1 MLNCAVEWEYLDK
14 NSISHIRPP
23 KDNKSKPP
31 HFYTKEELQR
41 IYEVAQYRWQ
51 WQFVANTGLRLSEA
65 LNLDLETDIKDGKVF
80 VLSTDEGRTKS
91 GKWREIP
98 LFNGALQAMEHLSN
112 PILEIHPKSV
122 SRAFKQDLK
131 KVELHGSFH
140 SLRHT
145 FISHLAMSGN
155 FSMTEI
161 QAWAGHQSI
170 TTTQRYQHLVP
181 NFRKIDLSSLDL

>member
-1 MLNCAVEWEYLDK
+1 MLNRAVEWEYLEK
-14 NSISHIRPP
+14 NPISHIRPP

-31 HFYTKEELQR
+31 HFYTKDELQK
-41 IYEVAQYRWQ
+41 IYDVAQYRWQ

-65 LNLDLETDIKDGKVF
+65 LNLDLDTDIKDGKVF

-91 GKWREIP
+91 GRWREIP
-98 LFNGALQAMEHLSN
+98 LFNGALEALSHIPN
-112 PILEIHPKSV
+112 PMLDFHSKSV
-122 SRAFKQDLK
+122 SRAFSRDLK
-131 KVELHGSFH
+131 KVDLSGSFH

-145 FISHLAMSGN
+145 FISHLAMSGK

-170 TTTQRYQHLVP
+170 TTTQRYSHLVP
-181 NFRKIDLSSLDL
+181 NYREIDLSVLDL